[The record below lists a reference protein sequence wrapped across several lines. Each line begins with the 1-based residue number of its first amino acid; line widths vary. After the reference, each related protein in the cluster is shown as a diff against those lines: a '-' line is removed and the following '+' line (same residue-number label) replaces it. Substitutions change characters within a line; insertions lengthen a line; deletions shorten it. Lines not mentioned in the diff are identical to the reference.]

1 MILSDRDIKKAIL
14 AGEIGITPFS
24 ENKLTPNGYDLTIDE
39 ILIDGERKKEAVI
52 PPMKWFAISTLE
64 YIKLKN
70 HVAQL
75 WLRSSYAR
83 KGVMASFG
91 KVDAGFEGN
100 LTISAFNTHKEIHLI
115 AGETFCQIVFEE
127 LKSPPLKLY
136 NGKYKGQRGIKLE

>member
-14 AGEIGITPFS
+14 AGDIGITPFS
-24 ENKLTPNGYDLTIDE
+24 ESNLTPNGYDLTIDE
-39 ILIDGERKKEAVI
+39 IFIDGEHRKEVVI

-64 YIKLKN
+64 YIKLKK
-70 HVAQL
+70 HAAQL

-83 KGVMASFG
+83 KGVLASFG

-100 LTISAFNTHKEIHLI
+100 LTISAFNTHQQLHLK
-115 AGETFCQIVFEE
+115 AGETICQIVFEE

-136 NGKYKGQRGIKLE
+136 DGKYKGQRGIKLE